1 LDPVFDGLL
10 SQIES
15 TDSLIEQLLPKH
27 IHEVTPQG
35 FELKIA
41 IFVLA
46 ASFNFFKAADLDKV
60 ILLSR
65 L

>member
-1 LDPVFDGLL
+1 LDPVFDVLL

-27 IHEVTPQG
+27 IHEVKPQG

-46 ASFNFFKAADLDKV
+46 ASFNFFKIANKV
-60 ILLSR
+60 IFLSR